1 MTDNEIIYKVFLKP
15 DYDTRTFETRLLF
28 IKEIFSN
35 TFDRSDIMGRC
46 ILYKLNKSLE
56 SYEKQLDQSTN
67 ILNDKDPLAVL
78 KGIKSR
84 I

>member
-1 MTDNEIIYKVFLKP
+1 MNDNDIIYKGFLKP

-35 TFDRSDIMGRC
+35 TFNQTDIMGRC

-56 SYEKQLDQSTN
+56 TYEKQLDKSVD
-67 ILNDKDPLAVL
+67 ILNEKDPLVILRGL
-78 KGIKSR
+78 KNID
-84 I
+84 